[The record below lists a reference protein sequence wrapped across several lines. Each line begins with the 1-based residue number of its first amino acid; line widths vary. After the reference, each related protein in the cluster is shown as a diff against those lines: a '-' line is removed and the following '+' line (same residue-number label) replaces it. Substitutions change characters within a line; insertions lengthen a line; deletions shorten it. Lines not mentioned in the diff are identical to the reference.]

1 MRAELSRQSVAS
13 HFDDI
18 STGVLSPSADA
29 LFADHVVGGQILLPG
44 VGYLEMAFI
53 ANLGRYSAFIDIAF
67 MRPCWLPEPGANE
80 RCVLRCTRRSEGVFE
95 IASWRGVGSSVEAKS
110 TTHFRGMLVNIELDP
125 KATKGKISQR
135 SYLNQCV
142 EAPLLKLK
150 SILSSCWQAPA
161 VYCASSNQPGTCTI
175 KTHLPKTGPA
185 HMSRH
190 ASSLAVPQEDSMC
203 GDGPT
208 TQIIE
213 SPLHDSLP
221 AHISRHASSLAVP

>member
-1 MRAELSRQSVAS
+1 MTLRAELSRQSVAS

-95 IASWRGVGSSVEAKS
+95 IASWRGSSSSGSKF
-110 TTHFRGMLVNIELDP
+110 TTHFRATLNSSIYGGASKVARMASTKKQRVEYVSFMGMQTMNTVIKPDVLSGCN
-125 KATKGKISQR
+125 SQVMKPNR
-135 SYLNQCV
+135 IHSLCRDHQSLCYFRRITSCSPI
-142 EAPLLKLK
+142 AHKP
-150 SILSSCWQAPA
+150 LSSVVPDL
-161 VYCASSNQPGTCTI
+161 GT
-175 KTHLPKTGPA
+175 L
-185 HMSRH
+185 
-190 ASSLAVPQEDSMC
+190 PQEVTGSGSI
-203 GDGPT
+203 GDIT
-208 TQIIE
+208 WF
-213 SPLHDSLP
+213 LR
-221 AHISRHASSLAVP
+221 A